1 VDANPTGR
9 VATALLVLLIP
20 LSILILGLVAPAAA
34 GEPGPV
40 ADTDKQLLIKV
51 RQAGLWE
58 MPAGQQA
65 QEQAGSQ
72 VVKDVGTKIA
82 AQYQQLDVET
92 RQLARQLGV
101 ALPNQPT
108 EEQQGW
114 LADLSE
120 KWGPEFDKSFANLLR
135 AAHGKVF
142 AAIAAVRAGTR
153 NDSVRAFAS
162 KANDVVKTHMI
173 LLESTGQV
181 DFDALPE
188 PTVVGST
195 PVDASINT
203 GNVTPNQHASVA
215 TAAQTS
221 NTGGGVD
228 VGLVIV
234 ICLVELAA
242 TVGLLRILRMR

>member
-1 VDANPTGR
+1 MDANPTGR
-9 VATALLVLLIP
+9 VATALLVLLVP
-20 LSILILGLVAPAAA
+20 LSILIFGLVAPAAA
-34 GEPGPV
+34 GAAAPV
-40 ADTDKQLLIKV
+40 TDTDKQLLIKV

-72 VVKDVGTKIA
+72 VVKDVGAKIA
-82 AQYQQLDVET
+82 AQHQQLDEET

-101 ALPNQPT
+101 ALPRTPT

-114 LADLSE
+114 LADLST

-135 AAHGKVF
+135 TAHGKVF

-162 KANDVVKTHMI
+162 KANDVVKTHMV

-188 PTVVGST
+188 PTIAGST
-195 PVDASINT
+195 PVDAPTDT
-203 GNVTPNQHASVA
+203 GTVTHAKHAGVA

-221 NTGGGVD
+221 STGGGVNL
-228 VGLVIV
+228 GLVIV
-234 ICLVELAA
+234 ICLVEFAA
-242 TVGLLRILRMR
+242 ILGLLRILRMR

>member
-1 VDANPTGR
+1 VDTNPTGR

-20 LSILILGLVAPAAA
+20 LSILIFGLVAPAAA
-34 GEPGPV
+34 GAAGPV
-40 ADTDKQLLIKV
+40 TDPDKQLLIKV

-58 MPAGQQA
+58 LPAGQQA

-72 VVKDVGTKIA
+72 VVKDVGAKIA
-82 AQYQQLDVET
+82 TQLQQLDDET

-114 LADLSE
+114 LADLST

-162 KANDVVKTHMI
+162 KANDVIKTHMI

-181 DFDALPE
+181 DFNALPE
-188 PTVVGST
+188 PTLAGST
-195 PVDASINT
+195 PVDAPTDT
-203 GNVTPNQHASVA
+203 GNATATRHASVA

-234 ICLVELAA
+234 ICLVEFAVTL
-242 TVGLLRILRMR
+242 GLLRILRMR